1 MPAGHSAFG
10 HVVGFNDVFKQEIS
24 VINARRGKQ
33 HAPAGLR
40 QKDTDSTGEPLL
52 IPTADSNLIG
62 LALSGGGVRSAAFC
76 LGALQ
81 ALDEAGVIA
90 KADYLSTVSGGGYIG
105 CSLSTS
111 LDATKGDFPFQTGRF
126 EDETPALQHI
136 RDYSNYLFPDGAIDA
151 IHNIAIY
158 ARGLVANCILLAPFL
173 LGFAA
178 LTIFNYRTFVD
189 LNKPK
194 LFGYDISPYNIFPLP
209 VLCHHSL
216 SRAHPPGHCNSLEPL
231 SLQIFR
237 SGRA

>member
-1 MPAGHSAFG
+1 MPSGDRAFG

-24 VINARRGKQ
+24 VINARRGEQ
-33 HAPAGLR
+33 RAPAGL
-40 QKDTDSTGEPLL
+40 QENGTDSTGEPLL

-105 CSLSTS
+105 CSLSAS
-111 LDATKGDFPFQTGRF
+111 LDATEGDFPFKTGRF

-173 LGFAA
+173 LGFAV
-178 LTIFNYRTFVD
+178 LTIFNYRTSDD

-194 LFGYDISPYNIFPLP
+194 LLATTSARTTFFLSSTLSSRPISRSSFWPL
-209 VLCHHSL
+209 
-216 SRAHPPGHCNSLEPL
+216 
-231 SLQIFR
+231 
-237 SGRA
+237 